1 MLPEFKNQDLL
12 ITALTHR
19 SALNEKEQSG
29 TTANESNE
37 RLEFLGDAV
46 LELASTIFL
55 YQERPADAEGMLTT
69 YRSALVRTETLA
81 ELAKELGLNQ
91 RMYLSKGEEAGGGR
105 DNPGLL
111 ADLLEAVIGA
121 LYLDQGFSVVEDFL
135 SQVLFPKFSEI
146 LASKAYRDQ
155 KSLLQEAVQARSLP
169 TPAYRVI
176 KEEGPDHSKTFTVEV
191 LIDQEVWGLGQ
202 GNSKQRAQQAAASMA
217 LKKIAEGNQL

>member
-29 TTANESNE
+29 TTASESNE

-55 YQERPADAEGMLTT
+55 YHERPTDAEGMLTT

-81 ELAKELGLNQ
+81 ELAKELGLDQ

-111 ADLLEAVIGA
+111 ADLLEAVSGA
-121 LYLDQGFSVVEDFL
+121 LYLDQGFRVVQDFL
-135 SQVLFPKFSEI
+135 GQVLFPKFSEI

-176 KEEGPDHSKTFTVEV
+176 KEEGPDHNKTFTVEV
-191 LIDQEVWGLGQ
+191 LINQEVWGVGQ

-217 LKKIAEGNQL
+217 LKKIAEGKQ

>member
-1 MLPEFKNQDLL
+1 MLPTFKNQDLL

-29 TTANESNE
+29 TTASESNE

-55 YQERPADAEGMLTT
+55 YHQRPDDPEGMLTT

-81 ELAKELGLNQ
+81 RLSKELGLDQ

-111 ADLLEAVIGA
+111 ADLVEAVIGA
-121 LYLDQGFSVVEDFL
+121 LYLDQGFVVVQSFL
-135 SQVLFPKFSEI
+135 EKVLFPKFSEI

-155 KSLLQEAVQARSLP
+155 KSALQELVQARSLP
-169 TPAYRVI
+169 APVYRVV
-176 KEEGPDHSKTFTVEV
+176 KEEGPDHDKLFTVEV
-191 LIDQEVWGLGQ
+191 LIGDEVWGFGRGQ
-202 GNSKQRAQQAAASMA
+202 SKQRAQQASASMA
-217 LKKIAEGNQL
+217 LKKIIKNDE

>member
-29 TTANESNE
+29 TTSSESNE

-55 YQERPADAEGMLTT
+55 YHERPTDAEGMLTT

-81 ELAKELGLNQ
+81 DLAKELGLDQ

-121 LYLDQGFSVVEDFL
+121 LYLDQGFSVVENFL

-176 KEEGPDHSKTFTVEV
+176 KEEGPDHNKTFMVEV
-191 LIDQEVWGLGQ
+191 LIDKEVWGLGQ

-217 LKKIAEGNQL
+217 LKKIIDGQQL

>member
-29 TTANESNE
+29 TSSSESNE

-55 YQERPADAEGMLTT
+55 FQERPADAEGMLTT

-81 ELAKELGLNQ
+81 ELAKELGLDQ
-91 RMYLSKGEEAGGGR
+91 RMYLSKGEEVGGGR

-121 LYLDQGFSVVEDFL
+121 LYLDQGFSAVQSFL
-135 SQVLFPKFSEI
+135 DQVLFPKFSEI

-155 KSLLQEAVQARSLP
+155 KSLLQEVVQARSLP
-169 TPAYRVI
+169 TPVYRVI
-176 KEEGPDHSKTFTVEV
+176 KEEGPDHDKMFTVEV
-191 LIDQEVWGLGQ
+191 LINKEVWGLGQ
-202 GNSKQRAQQAAASMA
+202 GNSKQRAQQASASMA
-217 LKKIAEGNQL
+217 LKKIAGNNKL

>member
-29 TTANESNE
+29 TTSSESNE

-55 YQERPADAEGMLTT
+55 YHERPTDAEGMLTT

-81 ELAKELGLNQ
+81 DLAKELGLDQ

-121 LYLDQGFSVVEDFL
+121 LYLDQGFSVVENFL

-176 KEEGPDHSKTFTVEV
+176 KEEGPDHNKTFTVEV
-191 LIDQEVWGLGQ
+191 LVDKEVWGLGQ

-217 LKKIAEGNQL
+217 LKKIIDGQQL